1 CSSSHLG
8 TPADMMDAPGGLI
21 KRSGVG
27 IFLQAMEEG
36 KVQLAHFILAALGEA
51 AVNATIEEQQGL
63 ATGRTPLMCAAK
75 LPRTADRT
83 QFLRLLLA
91 RGAEVDRRDSEG
103 RTALS
108 LASECG
114 HLDAVRLLVQ
124 NGAHPGSSDS
134 QGRTPLAYAQ
144 TPSAGQAT
152 PLPHIPGV
160 EVSDTD
166 LEELV
171 PEDYTETESL
181 RLMTG

>member
-1 CSSSHLG
+1 
-8 TPADMMDAPGGLI
+8 MDEP
-21 KRSGVG
+21 
-27 IFLQAMEEG
+27 
-36 KVQLAHFILAALGEA
+36 AALGEA

-83 QFLRLLLA
+83 HFLRLLLA

-114 HLDAVRLLVQ
+114 YLDAVRLLVQ

-134 QGRTPLAYAQ
+134 QGRTPLAYAARCRH
-144 TPSAGQAT
+144 SAVVKFLLLIMKTQAN
-152 PLPHIPGV
+152 I
-160 EVSDTD
+160 DC
-166 LEELV
+166 
-171 PEDYTETESL
+171 
-181 RLMTG
+181 